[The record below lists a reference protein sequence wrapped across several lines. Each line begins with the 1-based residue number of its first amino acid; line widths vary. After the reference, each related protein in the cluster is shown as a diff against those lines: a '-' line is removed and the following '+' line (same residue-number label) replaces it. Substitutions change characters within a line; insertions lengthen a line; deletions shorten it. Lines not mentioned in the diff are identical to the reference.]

1 MFHKDKSDYKKIE
14 NKLHPSYLLC
24 LFMAILVFF
33 CGCRSA
39 PEEINTFCNP
49 INIDYQFNIHST
61 WFTGRNLWR
70 EAADPV
76 IVFYKGDYYLFAS
89 KAGGYWY
96 SNDMSAWTLVEPEGL
111 PIEDYAPTAFVIGD
125 RMFFTAM
132 RSNRVIYSTDN
143 PKKGIWKKAAEIGPY
158 MLDPALFLDD
168 NGKVYLYYGG
178 SPNGP
183 IYGAEL
189 DPDNNFQTMGEPFAC
204 LYGDH
209 KNRGWECRGDDNMGI
224 SRRDRLEITPWIE
237 GAWMTKHQG
246 VYYLQYAAPGTE
258 FKTYADGVFTSD
270 NPRGPFTY
278 APYSPFSH
286 KPTGFV
292 PGAGHGGIFKDK
304 YGNYW
309 KVATMMVSAASDVDR
324 RVGIFPV
331 DFDDDDHI
339 RADTYLGD
347 YPQYLPR
354 ARKKTANSNFA
365 GNNLA
370 RLMLL
375 SYGKKVKASS
385 RSRSLPAELAV
396 DEDVK
401 TYWSASTGRKGEW
414 LEIDLG
420 KTCRI
425 CALQVNFAE
434 HKIFAFGRMFY
445 HQYLIEVSPD
455 SKNWVAVV
463 DKTNARKDV
472 PHDYI
477 ELTKPVQGRFVR
489 LTNIYSPG
497 QGKFS
502 VRDLRVFGNGLGRQ
516 PDPVNDFV
524 VQRNLQDQRRAVVK
538 WEKVQGADGYIVRYG
553 ILPDKLYNNYQ
564 IYRENSIPINSLN
577 ADGDY
582 FFTVDS
588 FNDSGITRS
597 KIIKKA
603 KSTHT
608 GDL

>member
-1 MFHKDKSDYKKIE
+1 
-14 NKLHPSYLLC
+14 
-24 LFMAILVFF
+24 
-33 CGCRSA
+33 
-39 PEEINTFCNP
+39 
-49 INIDYQFNIHST
+49 
-61 WFTGRNLWR
+61 
-70 EAADPV
+70 
-76 IVFYKGDYYLFAS
+76 
-89 KAGGYWY
+89 
-96 SNDMSAWTLVEPEGL
+96 
-111 PIEDYAPTAFVIGD
+111 
-125 RMFFTAM
+125 
-132 RSNRVIYSTDN
+132 
-143 PKKGIWKKAAEIGPY
+143 
-158 MLDPALFLDD
+158 
-168 NGKVYLYYGG
+168 
-178 SPNGP
+178 
-183 IYGAEL
+183 
-189 DPDNNFQTMGEPFAC
+189 
-204 LYGDH
+204 
-209 KNRGWECRGDDNMGI
+209 
-224 SRRDRLEITPWIE
+224 
-237 GAWMTKHQG
+237 
-246 VYYLQYAAPGTE
+246 
-258 FKTYADGVFTSD
+258 
-270 NPRGPFTY
+270 
-278 APYSPFSH
+278 
-286 KPTGFV
+286 
-292 PGAGHGGIFKDK
+292 
-304 YGNYW
+304 
-309 KVATMMVSAASDVDR
+309 
-324 RVGIFPV
+324 
-331 DFDDDDHI
+331 
-339 RADTYLGD
+339 
-347 YPQYLPR
+347 
-354 ARKKTANSNFA
+354 
-365 GNNLA
+365 
-370 RLMLL
+370 MLL

-385 RSRSLPAELAV
+385 RSRLLPAELAV

-477 ELTKPVQGRFVR
+477 ELTKPVEGRFVR

-577 ADGDY
+577 ANGDY

-588 FNDSGITRS
+588 FNDSGIS
-597 KIIKKA
+597 YGESMQFSKA
-603 KSTHT
+603 K
-608 GDL
+608 